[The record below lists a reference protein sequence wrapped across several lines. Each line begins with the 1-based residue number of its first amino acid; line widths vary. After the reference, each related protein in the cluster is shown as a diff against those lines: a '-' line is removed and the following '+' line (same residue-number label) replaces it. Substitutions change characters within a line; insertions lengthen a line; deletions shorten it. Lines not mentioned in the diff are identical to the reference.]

1 MPPSTPSRAVIR
13 DGVEA
18 DVPRC
23 VALDHSY
30 EAEYVY
36 QIQINADEENGWSIV
51 LRKERLPRSV
61 EMAGMADPSRLKL
74 AVPDAECFLVA
85 QQRETGDI
93 LGYLAMQHDRRH
105 RLGLIHDLV
114 VDRPE
119 RRQQIGSRLFGAAR
133 IWAKEQQITRIN
145 VEIQS
150 KNVQG
155 VLFFEG
161 LGFNFCGYNDRHFPN
176 QDVALFFSTSL
187 R

>member
-1 MPPSTPSRAVIR
+1 MPSSTPSRAVIR

-23 VALDHSY
+23 VALDHSFDS
-30 EAEYVY
+30 EYVY
-36 QIQINADEENGWSIV
+36 QIQVSADEENGWAIV
-51 LRKERLPRSV
+51 LRKERLPRAV
-61 EMAGMADPSRLKL
+61 EMSVPADPSRLKL
-74 AVPDAECFLVA
+74 AVPESECFLVA
-85 QQRETGDI
+85 QHRETGDV

-105 RLGLIHDLV
+105 RLGLIHDLT

-119 RRQQIGSRLFGAAR
+119 RRQQVGSRLLGAAR
-133 IWAKEQQITRIN
+133 VWAKEHQITRMN

-150 KNVQG
+150 KNLHGIQ
-155 VLFFEG
+155 FFEG
-161 LGFNFCGYNDRHFPN
+161 LGFNFCGYNDRLFPN